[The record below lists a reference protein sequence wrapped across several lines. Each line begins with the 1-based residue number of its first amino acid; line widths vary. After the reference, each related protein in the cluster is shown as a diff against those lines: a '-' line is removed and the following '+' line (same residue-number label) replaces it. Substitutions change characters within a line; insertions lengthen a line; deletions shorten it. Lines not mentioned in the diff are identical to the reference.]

1 MAAQISP
8 PMWAHCQAMDSRVE
22 QGAQGFSPAQANP
35 LAVAAPIRRP
45 VKEPGPAAT
54 AITST
59 SSTASPQFFSRSFTM
74 GSRVRLWVRP
84 LHWKDWASSAPSRH
98 RAAEQAV
105 ADDSRARIFILPPPR
120 RQ

>member
-1 MAAQISP
+1 
-8 PMWAHCQAMDSRVE
+8 MDSRVE
-22 QGAQGFSPAQANP
+22 QGAQGLSPAQASP
-35 LAVAAPIRRP
+35 LAVAAPMRRP

-54 AITST
+54 AMIST
-59 SSTASPQFFSRSFTM
+59 PVRVSPQFFKRSFTI
-74 GSRVRLWVRP
+74 GSRVRLWVSP

-105 ADDSRARIFILPPPR
+105 AEDSRAKMFTGPPPR